1 VNAFRKYAGP
11 RCRAIALSQNPDGT
25 GGTAV
30 TMSTLPRGVTAITE
44 AYLKE
49 LRAAGA
55 DPALV
60 PETG

>member
-1 VNAFRKYAGP
+1 
-11 RCRAIALSQNPDGT
+11 
-25 GGTAV
+25 
-30 TMSTLPRGVTAITE
+30 MPRGVTAITE
-44 AYLKE
+44 AYVKE